1 MVINYRLKAMRQ
13 LPKNKTPR
21 HKMIIEA
28 VDNYFGDCLPDQRRL
43 KKDICLWLMKKRKGI
58 KLNEE
63 QENAVWYI
71 KTNLT
76 DQTYSQTLP

>member
-1 MVINYRLKAMRQ
+1 MRY
-13 LPKNKTPR
+13 LPRNKTPR
-21 HKMIIEA
+21 QKLIIEA
-28 VDNYFGDCLPDQRRL
+28 IEDYFGDCLPAQKKL
-43 KKDICLWLMKKRKGI
+43 KKDISFWLMKKRKGI